1 MNPARRLAEL
11 RPSPIRA
18 LSEGVPPGAIP
29 MGLGEP
35 GWALPAPARAAL
47 AEMARQELPC
57 AYGPNAGLPAL
68 QEAVAA
74 FHSARS
80 GEVLLGCGSEGV
92 LYALFQAWVEPGDA
106 VLVPDPGFLA
116 YPALARLAGAE
127 PVGYGLAAD
136 FSLDPDAFR
145 AALDRTPAAKLAVI
159 NHPGNPTG
167 AGASRQA
174 LAEVAEACAARGVL
188 LLSDEVYRELC
199 LDRRGPSL
207 RDVTGQ
213 GLVLGSVSKAWGAPG
228 LRVGWALG
236 DPALLAPARLV
247 HAYMVTAPA
256 RPAQLAALALLEASA
271 TVLAE
276 ARAHLSLRWEAFQDA
291 FRTAFGAQPA
301 PAAGGFYHW
310 LPLPADALA
319 DPMGFCLRLRDQGG
333 VVVVPG
339 SAFGEGGRGHIRLS
353 YAGDPEQ
360 IREGVRRLAP
370 FWSHV

>member
-1 MNPARRLAEL
+1 
-11 RPSPIRA
+11 
-18 LSEGVPPGAIP
+18 

-35 GWALPAPARAAL
+35 GWALPEPARASL
-47 AEMARQELPC
+47 ARQEGPC

-74 FHSARS
+74 FHGAEP
-80 GEVLLGCGSEGV
+80 GQVMLGCGSEGV
-92 LYALFQAWVEPGDA
+92 LYALFQAWLEPGDA

-116 YPALARLAGAE
+116 YPALARLAGAD
-127 PVGYGLAAD
+127 PAGYPLAAD
-136 FSLDPDAFR
+136 FTLDPAAFR
-145 AALDRTPAAKLAVI
+145 AVLDRTPAAKVAVV

-167 AGASRQA
+167 AASAQA
-174 LAEVAEACAARGVL
+174 LAEVAQACAARGVL

-199 LDRRGPSL
+199 LGGRGPSL
-207 RDVTGQ
+207 RDVADT
-213 GLVLGSVSKAWGAPG
+213 GLVLSSVSKAWGAPG
-228 LRVGWALG
+228 LRVGWAVG
-236 DPALLAPARLV
+236 DPAWLAPARLV

-256 RPAQLAALALLEASA
+256 RPAQLAAQALLEASPS
-271 TVLAE
+271 VLSE
-276 ARAHLSLRWEAFQDA
+276 ARIHLRLRWEAFA
-291 FRTAFGAQPA
+291 GAYAEAFGQHPQ

-310 LPLPADALA
+310 QPLPAAALA
-319 DPMGFCLRLRDQGG
+319 DPMAFCLALRDQGG

-370 FWSHV
+370 FWREA